1 MSSSAL
7 APSIHSAAPASQS
20 PLRRLLQLTWHYREA
35 CLRVLLLQT
44 TLLGLSLGG
53 LSLVG
58 LCVDLLRHAVD
69 PHAPVPAWPL
79 GLEPPG
85 AWSTTERLFLLGGLV
100 LALGSAHGL
109 VSFAHGVQSGRV
121 QHLRLVPEL
130 RARVFHKLLRLSFS
144 FYDASGSAS
153 IINRVTS
160 DVQAARSFVDGV
172 MLQGGVLLLTLS
184 VYAGFMLRAHVP
196 LTLACLAATP
206 LIWLLTLRFST
217 WARGAYQKTREL
229 VDEVVRSMSEGVHG
243 IVVTKVFGRE
253 AEELARF
260 ERRNLAV
267 VDQQQEIFRRAS
279 NFSSSV
285 HFTSQINVAVL
296 LGYGGWLVVKGSLSL
311 GDLIVFANVLT
322 QFATQVSA
330 MARVVNTLQESLA
343 GARRVFEVLDA
354 EVEIQSPE
362 SALVPG
368 GAGVPS
374 LAGGLRLEGVSFRY
388 PGANAAALSELDLDV
403 PAGACVGILGG
414 TGAGKSSL
422 LHLVPR
428 FYDVTSGR
436 VTIDGHDVRAYDVDA
451 LRRNVGVVFQE
462 TLLFRQSIAE
472 NIAFGH
478 PEADAAAIERA
489 ARIAGAHDFIQEL
502 PAGYATMLAEEGLN
516 LSGGQRQR
524 LALARAVLVEPKL
537 LLLDDPTTALDP
549 ETEREVL
556 GALRRVLAG
565 RTTLIVSNRL
575 STLRFAQRIIVLE
588 GGRIVEQ
595 GTHRELMALGGLYR
609 RTALLQGIE
618 RADEEAA
625 DGSAAA
631 GSAAAEAVESG
642 LVELADRGRGE
653 RSA

>member
-7 APSIHSAAPASQS
+7 APLTFSAAVPASS
-20 PLRRLLQLTWHYREA
+20 PLRRLLRLTWHYRAA
-35 CLRVLLLQT
+35 CVRVLVLQT
-44 TLLGLSLGG
+44 VLLGLSLGV

-58 LCVDLLRHAVD
+58 LCVDLLRRALD
-69 PHAPVPAWPL
+69 PSAPAPVWPL
-79 GLEPPG
+79 GLSPPSW
-85 AWSTTERLFLLGGLV
+85 WSTPGRLFLLGGLV
-100 LALGSAHGL
+100 LVMGSAHGL
-109 VSFAHGVQSGRV
+109 LSFVHGVQSGRV

-130 RARVFHKLLRLSFS
+130 RASVFHKLLRLSFS
-144 FYDASGSAS
+144 FYDSSGSAS

-172 MLQGGVLLLTLS
+172 MLQGGVLLLTLC
-184 VYAGFMLRAHVP
+184 VYALFMLRANVA

-229 VDEVVRSMSEGVHG
+229 VDEVVRTMSEGVHG

-260 ERRNLAV
+260 ARRNRAV

-279 NFSSSV
+279 HFSSAV
-285 HFTSQINVAVL
+285 YFTSQINVAVL
-296 LGYGGWLVVKGSLSL
+296 LGYGGWLVAGSRLSL
-311 GDLIVFANVLT
+311 GDLIVFANVLS

-330 MARVVNTLQESLA
+330 MARLVNTLQESLA

-354 EVEIQSPE
+354 EVEIQSPLG
-362 SALVPG
+362 ALVPG
-368 GAGVPS
+368 ESGVPR
-374 LAGGLRLEGVSFRY
+374 LQGALRFEGVSFAY
-388 PGANAAALSELDLDV
+388 PGSSAVLSDIVLEV
-403 PAGACVGILGG
+403 PAGSCVAILGG
-414 TGAGKSSL
+414 TGAGKSTL

-428 FYDVTSGR
+428 FYDVSSGR
-436 VTIDGHDVRAYDVDA
+436 VSIDGHDVRQFDVDA

-462 TLLFRQSIAE
+462 TLLFRQTIAE
-472 NIAFGH
+472 NIAFGC
-478 PEADAAAIERA
+478 PDADAAAIEQA
-489 ARIAGAHDFIQEL
+489 ARIAGAHDFIQSM

-524 LALARAVLVEPKL
+524 LALARAVLVQPKL

-556 GALRRVLAG
+556 GALRRVMQG

-575 STLRFAQRIIVLE
+575 SALRFADRIVVLE
-588 GGRIVEQ
+588 RGRIAEQ
-595 GTHRELMALGGLYR
+595 GTHRELMALRGLYY
-609 RTALLQGIE
+609 RTALLQGIGVP
-618 RADEEAA
+618 REA
-625 DGSAAA
+625 GQ
-631 GSAAAEAVESG
+631 
-642 LVELADRGRGE
+642 ELPA
-653 RSA
+653 

>member
-7 APSIHSAAPASQS
+7 APLTFSAAAPLSS
-20 PLRRLLQLTWHYREA
+20 PLRRLLRLTWHYRAA
-35 CLRVLLLQT
+35 CVRVLVLQAA
-44 TLLGLSLGG
+44 LLGLSLGG

-58 LCVDLLRHAVD
+58 LSVDLLRHALD
-69 PHAPVPAWPL
+69 PSAAPPHWPL
-79 GLEPPG
+79 GLSPPSS
-85 AWSTTERLFLLGGLV
+85 WSTSGRLFLIGGLV
-100 LALGSAHGL
+100 LAMGSVHAL

-130 RARVFHKLLRLSFS
+130 RASVFHKLLRLSFS
-144 FYDASGSAS
+144 FYDSSGSAS

-172 MLQGGVLLLTLS
+172 VLQGGVLLLTLG
-184 VYAGFMLRAHVP
+184 VYAGFMLRANVP
-196 LTLACLAATP
+196 LTFACLAATP

-217 WARGAYQKTREL
+217 WARRAYEKTREL
-229 VDEVVRSMSEGVHG
+229 LDEVVRTMSEGVHG

-253 AEELARF
+253 AEELERF
-260 ERRNLAV
+260 GRRNLAV

-279 NFSSSV
+279 HFSAAV
-285 HFTSQINVAVL
+285 HFTSQLNVAVL
-296 LGYGGWLVVKGSLSL
+296 LGYGGWLVARDRLSL

-330 MARVVNTLQESLA
+330 MARLVNTLQESLA

-354 EVEIQSPE
+354 EVEIQSPL
-362 SALVPG
+362 AAFVPG
-368 GAGVPS
+368 EQGAPRLEGT
-374 LAGGLRLEGVSFRY
+374 LRFEGVSFAY
-388 PGANAAALSELDLDV
+388 PGSSPALNEIQLEV
-403 PAGACVGILGG
+403 PAGSCVAILGG
-414 TGAGKSSL
+414 TGAGKSTL

-428 FYDVTSGR
+428 FYDVEAGR
-436 VTIDGHDVRAYDVDA
+436 VSIDGHDVREFDVDA
-451 LRRNVGVVFQE
+451 LRRQVGVVFQE
-462 TLLFRQSIAE
+462 TLLFRQTIAE

-478 PEADAAAIERA
+478 PDADAAAIEQA
-489 ARIAGAHDFIQEL
+489 ARIAGAHDFIQSL

-556 GALRRVLAG
+556 GALRRVMRG

-575 STLRFAQRIIVLE
+575 SALRFADRIIVLE
-588 GGRIVEQ
+588 RGRIAEQ
-595 GTHRELMALGGLYR
+595 GTHRELMALAGLYY
-609 RTALLQGIE
+609 RTALLQGVGLDGPVI
-618 RADEEAA
+618 AAPEAGA
-625 DGSAAA
+625 
-631 GSAAAEAVESG
+631 
-642 LVELADRGRGE
+642 RGE
-653 RSA
+653 LPA

>member
-1 MSSSAL
+1 MSTSAL
-7 APSIHSAAPASQS
+7 APSVFSAAAPASS
-20 PLRRLLQLTWHYREA
+20 PLRRLLRLTWHYRSA
-35 CLRVLLLQT
+35 CLQVLILQT

-53 LSLVG
+53 LSTVG
-58 LCVDLLRHAVD
+58 LCVDLLRHALD
-69 PHAPVPAWPL
+69 PSAPAPVWPL
-79 GLEPPG
+79 RLSPPSS
-85 AWSTTERLFLLGGLV
+85 WSASQQLFLLGALV
-100 LALGSAHGL
+100 LAMGTAYGL
-109 VSFAHGVQSGRV
+109 LSYAHGVQSGRV

-130 RARVFHKLLRLSFS
+130 RASVFHKLLRLSFS
-144 FYDASGSAS
+144 FYDTSGSAS

-172 MLQGGVLLLTLS
+172 MLQGGVLALTLS
-184 VYAGFMLRAHVP
+184 VYAAFMLRANVP
-196 LTLACLAATP
+196 LSFACLGATP
-206 LIWLLTLRFST
+206 LLWWLTLRFSS
-217 WARGAYQKTREL
+217 WARGAYQKTRDL
-229 VDEVVRSMSEGVHG
+229 VDEVVRTMSEGVHG

-260 ERRNLAV
+260 ERRNQAV

-279 NFSSSV
+279 HYSSSV

-296 LGYGGWLVVKGSLSL
+296 LGYGGWLVTQSRLSL

-354 EVEIQSPE
+354 EIEIQSPR

-368 GAGVPS
+368 AAGAPS
-374 LAGGLRLEGVSFRY
+374 LSGALRFEGVQFGY
-388 PGANAAALSELDLDV
+388 AGAAPALDDIQLEV
-403 PAGACVGILGG
+403 PAGGCVAILGG
-414 TGAGKSSL
+414 TAAGKSTL

-428 FYDVTSGR
+428 FYDVRAGR
-436 VTIDGHDVRAYDVDA
+436 VSIDGHDVREFDVDA
-451 LRRNVGVVFQE
+451 LRRNIGVVFQE
-462 TLLFRQSIAE
+462 TLLFRQTIAE

-489 ARIAGAHDFIQEL
+489 ARIAGAHEFIQSM
-502 PAGYATMLAEEGLN
+502 PAGYATMLAEEGAN

-537 LLLDDPTTALDP
+537 LLLDDPTAALDP

-556 GALRRVLAG
+556 GALRRVMQG

-575 STLRFAQRIIVLE
+575 SALRFADRIVVLDR
-588 GGRIVEQ
+588 GRIAEQ
-595 GTHRELMALGGLYR
+595 GTHRELMSRAGLYY
-609 RTALLQGIE
+609 RTALLQGVGASE
-618 RADEEAA
+618 GGAADALALADEIAA
-625 DGSAAA
+625 
-631 GSAAAEAVESG
+631 
-642 LVELADRGRGE
+642 RGRGE
-653 RSA
+653 PTA

>member
-7 APSIHSAAPASQS
+7 APLTFSAAAPSSS
-20 PLRRLLQLTWHYREA
+20 PLRRLLRLTWHYRAA
-35 CLRVLLLQT
+35 CVRVLVLQT
-44 TLLGLSLGG
+44 ALLGLSLGG

-58 LCVDLLRHAVD
+58 LCVDLLRHALN
-69 PHAPVPAWPL
+69 PSATPPVWPL
-79 GLEPPG
+79 GLSPPSS
-85 AWSTTERLFLLGGLV
+85 WSTTGRLFLLGGLV
-100 LALGSAHGL
+100 LAMGSVHGL
-109 VSFAHGVQSGRV
+109 LSFAHGVQSGRV

-130 RARVFHKLLRLSFS
+130 RASVFHKLLRLSFS
-144 FYDASGSAS
+144 FYDSSGSAS

-172 MLQGGVLLLTLS
+172 VLQGGVLLLTLG
-184 VYAGFMLRAHVP
+184 VYAVFMLRANVP

-206 LIWLLTLRFST
+206 LIWLFTLRFST
-217 WARGAYQKTREL
+217 WARRAYEKTREL
-229 VDEVVRSMSEGVHG
+229 VDEVVRTMSEGVHG

-253 AEELARF
+253 AEELERF

-279 NFSSSV
+279 HFSSTV

-296 LGYGGWLVVKGSLSL
+296 LGYGGWLVARDRLSL
-311 GDLIVFANVLT
+311 GDLIIFANVLT

-330 MARVVNTLQESLA
+330 MARLVNTLQESLA

-354 EVEIQSPE
+354 EIEIQSPLE
-362 SALVPG
+362 PLVPG
-368 GAGVPS
+368 EQGAPRLEGT
-374 LAGGLRLEGVSFRY
+374 LRFEGVSFAY
-388 PGANAAALSELDLDV
+388 PGSPPALRDIQLEVAAGS
-403 PAGACVGILGG
+403 CVAILGG
-414 TGAGKSSL
+414 TGAGKSTL

-428 FYDVTSGR
+428 FYDVEAGR
-436 VTIDGHDVRAYDVDA
+436 VSIDGHDVREFDVDA
-451 LRRNVGVVFQE
+451 LRRQVGVVFQE
-462 TLLFRQSIAE
+462 TLLFRQTIAE

-478 PEADAAAIERA
+478 PDADAAAIEQA
-489 ARIAGAHDFIQEL
+489 ARVAGAHDFIQSL

-556 GALRRVLAG
+556 GALRRVMQG

-575 STLRFAQRIIVLE
+575 SALRFADRIIVLE
-588 GGRIVEQ
+588 HGRIAEQ
-595 GTHRELMALGGLYR
+595 GTHRQLMALAGLYY
-609 RTALLQGIE
+609 RTALLQGVGV
-618 RADEEAA
+618 
-625 DGSAAA
+625 DGQA
-631 GSAAAEAVESG
+631 GAVPG
-642 LVELADRGRGE
+642 AGGGGELPA
-653 RSA
+653 